1 MRDWAQDFSGTEK
14 LEFNRNA
21 DEGGE
26 MNNQSES
33 SAIAEAQPPSILV
46 VDDDPA
52 NLSVMF
58 DYLKDMGFRV
68 TVARDGESAL
78 EKARYGQPDLILLDL
93 LMPKIDGFE
102 TCRRLKADETLK
114 NIPVIFMTALTET
127 EDKVKG
133 FQAGGVD
140 YITKPFQQ
148 EEVLARI
155 KTHLAL
161 RAMQRRIEA
170 QNTQLQQE
178 IVERKRAEE
187 ALREA
192 HDEMERR
199 VQDRTTALSQ
209 ANRMLGIL
217 NACNQIVVHA
227 TEEMNLLREICYV
240 VIEVGGYP
248 LAWVGLAEQD
258 AAKTVRPI
266 AHAGFENGYL
276 SALGMTWADTERG
289 RGPTGMAIRSNRPSI
304 VNDIRTDPNFAPWK
318 EETIRRGYASM
329 MALPLCVDDQVLG
342 VLNIYAAEPDAFHSR
357 EVNVL
362 VELAGNLAYGMTS
375 LRARAK
381 RKQV

>member
-1 MRDWAQDFSGTEK
+1 
-14 LEFNRNA
+14 
-21 DEGGE
+21 
-26 MNNQSES
+26 
-33 SAIAEAQPPSILV
+33 
-46 VDDDPA
+46 
-52 NLSVMF
+52 
-58 DYLKDMGFRV
+58 
-68 TVARDGESAL
+68 
-78 EKARYGQPDLILLDL
+78 
-93 LMPKIDGFE
+93 
-102 TCRRLKADETLK
+102 LKADETLRS
-114 NIPVIFMTALTET
+114 IPVIFMTALTET

-155 KTHLAL
+155 KTHLDL

-178 IVERKRAEE
+178 IVERKQAEE

-217 NACNQIVVHA
+217 NACNQVVVHA
-227 TEEMNLLREICYV
+227 TDEMNLLREICYV

-258 AAKTVRPI
+258 AAKTVRPV

-276 SALGMTWADTERG
+276 STLGITWADTERG
-289 RGPTGMAIRSNRPSI
+289 RGPTGAAIRSNRPSI

-329 MALPLCVDDQVLG
+329 IALPLCGDDQVLG

-362 VELAGNLAYGMTS
+362 VELAGNLAYGITS